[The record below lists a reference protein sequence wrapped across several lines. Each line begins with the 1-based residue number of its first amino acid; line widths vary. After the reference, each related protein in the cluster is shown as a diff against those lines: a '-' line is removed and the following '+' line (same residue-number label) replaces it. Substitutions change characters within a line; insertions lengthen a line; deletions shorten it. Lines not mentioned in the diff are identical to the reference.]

1 MNLHILD
8 KESYDSEITERI
20 RAGEKVDVFDIRGI
34 STLCD
39 YQSQELLLD
48 LTCQSYTRSE
58 ICRLRCVELST
69 VKTQIRNILKKFE
82 MESMSEV
89 AACIN
94 GLGIIDYLHM
104 KNADH
109 KKK

>member
-1 MNLHILD
+1 MRLSVSGASSGSDLSGLHEKRNLPFALRGAFH
-8 KESYDSEITERI
+8 SEP
-20 RAGEKVDVFDIRGI
+20 
-34 STLCD
+34 
-39 YQSQELLLD
+39 
-48 LTCQSYTRSE
+48 
-58 ICRLRCVELST
+58 
-69 VKTQIRNILKKFE
+69 QIRNILKKFE

>member
-1 MNLHILD
+1 MYTLQIVTQLTQTELD
-8 KESYDSEITERI
+8 I
-20 RAGEKVDVFDIRGI
+20 
-34 STLCD
+34 
-39 YQSQELLLD
+39 LD
-48 LTCQSYTRSE
+48 LTCQGYTRSE